1 LHSLGFGNG
10 LHWQPRFVFS
20 TSAQRSA
27 RLIFYRSPESLV
39 TEEKI
44 RETGRQSWPDRSSRE
59 TSWLLLVWVDMETL
73 FYRERSR
80 PADAAEL
87 PSSPL
92 LIDLD
97 DGRLLAQAIVDTIRD
112 PLLVLDQDLRVV
124 TASRAFY
131 QAFRMNS
138 QDIHGRPVY
147 GLGDGQWDI
156 PELRLL
162 LEGVAP
168 QHAVM
173 EAYEVERDFPIIGRR
188 SMLLNAR
195 EVFFQ
200 KSSRKLIL
208 LAIEDVTDRRAAERE
223 IANLLQQKETLLQE
237 MQHRVANSLQII
249 AGILSLKA
257 RTVKSEETRL
267 HLEDAH
273 QRVMSVAAVQQQL
286 LACGH
291 GGPIEIGPYLV
302 RLCDTLAASMTDDS
316 RPISL
321 QVQADGGTA
330 SSAEAVSIG
339 LIVTE
344 LVINA
349 FKHAFV
355 GERAAGLLIVAYEA
369 ADTGWRLAVSDN
381 GIGTANVHLGSAR
394 ATSGLGTI
402 IVEALA
408 KQLGAHVDTVRNP
421 QGTTVSLTHGS
432 LTQVAV
438 TQGGITSGSLTHGWL
453 SHGAIAQ
460 GPSERVSPA
469 S

>member
-1 LHSLGFGNG
+1 
-10 LHWQPRFVFS
+10 
-20 TSAQRSA
+20 
-27 RLIFYRSPESLV
+27 
-39 TEEKI
+39 
-44 RETGRQSWPDRSSRE
+44 
-59 TSWLLLVWVDMETL
+59 METL
-73 FYRERSR
+73 NYRERSR
-80 PADAAEL
+80 PADTVAL
-87 PSSPL
+87 PDGPL

-97 DGRLLAQAIVDTIRD
+97 DARPLALAIVDTIRD

-124 TASRAFY
+124 TANRAFY
-131 QAFRMNS
+131 QAFRMKR
-138 QDIHGRPVY
+138 QDVHGRPVY

-168 QHAVM
+168 QHAAM

-195 EVFFQ
+195 ELFFQ
-200 KSSRKLIL
+200 KNSRKLIL

-223 IANLLQQKETLLQE
+223 ITNLLQQKETLLQE

-249 AGILSLKA
+249 ASILSIKA

-267 HLEDAH
+267 HLKDAH

-286 LACGH
+286 LASGH
-291 GGPIEIGPYLV
+291 GAPIEIGPYLV
-302 RLCDTLAASMTDDS
+302 RLCETLAASMTEDS
-316 RPISL
+316 HPVSL
-321 QVQADGGTA
+321 QVKADGGTA
-330 SSAEAVSIG
+330 SSAEAGSIG

-355 GERAAGLLIVAYEA
+355 GERAAGQLVVAYEA

-381 GIGTANVHLGSAR
+381 GVGTPQAHLGAAR
-394 ATSGLGTI
+394 TTSGLGAI

-408 KQLGAHVDTVRNP
+408 RQLGARVDTVTNSE
-421 QGTTVSLTHGS
+421 GTTVSITHGS
-432 LTQVAV
+432 IGLGSATRAIVA
-438 TQGGITSGSLTHGWL
+438 GS
-453 SHGAIAQ
+453 
-460 GPSERVSPA
+460 
-469 S
+469 